1 MMTAQHVL
9 AHHQVRKSKKQK
21 EAFRAYVKEYAEGLG
36 YSARV
41 EKGSL
46 GARNLIVGDPENAR
60 VVYTA
65 HYDTCPRLPF
75 PNFITPKSFLLY
87 LLYQLL
93 LVAAIL
99 LVFVAVGFALGFA
112 LGVLDGLVGLPEAV
126 LTIAPSLIGLV
137 SYVGVLWLLLAGP
150 ANRHTANDNTS
161 GVVTLLEI
169 MRLMPT
175 ERRGEAAF
183 VFFDL
188 EEVGLLGSMGFASR
202 HPRVKKNTL
211 LLNFDCVSDG
221 DRILLALRKGAA
233 SERERLA
240 RCFAPTEGLSVQVL
254 TRGVFY
260 PSDQVCFQRGVG
272 VAALK
277 YSKLLRTEYM
287 DRIHTNR
294 DVIFQ
299 EKNIEL
305 LARGAVRLICGEDW
319 QAEEPT
325 EKE

>member
-1 MMTAQHVL
+1 MITAQYVL
-9 AHHQVRKSKKQK
+9 KHHQVRKNKEQKK
-21 EAFRAYVKEYAEGLG
+21 AFREYAREYAEDLG
-36 YSARV
+36 YSVRE

-46 GARNLIVGDPENAR
+46 GARNLIVGDPNSAC

-75 PNFITPKSFLLY
+75 PNFITPKCFALY

-93 LVAAIL
+93 LVVGIL
-99 LVFVAVGFALGFA
+99 LIMGVAGFV
-112 LGVLDGLVGLPEAV
+112 LGVGVGLLNAFVELPQSV
-126 LTIAPSLIGLV
+126 LSMVPSLIGLV
-137 SYVGVLWLLLAGP
+137 CYVGVFWLLLAGP

-169 MRLMPT
+169 MRLLPK
-175 ERRGEAAF
+175 ERQSEAAF

-188 EEVGLLGSMGFASR
+188 EEAGLLGAAGFAAK

-233 SERERLA
+233 SERERLE
-240 RCFAPTEGLSVQVL
+240 RCFAPAEGLSVQVL
-254 TRGVFY
+254 TKGAFY
-260 PSDQVCFQRGVG
+260 PSDQICFHRGVG

-287 DRIHTNR
+287 DRIHTDR

-299 EKNIEL
+299 EKNIEM
-305 LARGAVRLICGEDW
+305 LAKGAVRLICGEDW
-319 QAEEPT
+319 QTEET
-325 EKE
+325 LEKE